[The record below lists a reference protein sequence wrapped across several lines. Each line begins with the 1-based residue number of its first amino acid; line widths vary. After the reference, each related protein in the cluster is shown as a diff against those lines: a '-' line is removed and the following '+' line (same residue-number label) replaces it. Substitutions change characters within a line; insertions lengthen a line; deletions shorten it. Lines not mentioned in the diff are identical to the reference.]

1 MQETHTDILIIGAG
15 PSGLTLANQLERY
28 GVRYRI
34 IDQNKERSRFSKALV
49 MHPRTLEMM
58 DLLGLS
64 QSFLQAGTPYKEI
77 DFYYNEDML
86 AVLDFSNISVSADFP
101 FVNVIPQSK
110 TEEILESGLAQS
122 RVERAVTLTGLEQQ
136 EELVHASIQKA
147 TSEETITARYV
158 IGCDGAH
165 STTRHLLQIP
175 FTGESEEVNVMLADV
190 KLSPSKNGISLTSSD
205 RGLVFVAPFQ
215 GEYTRV
221 IVIDYKKQGEDF
233 PEEITLAD
241 IEDSLAEIY
250 PETLSLHEPY
260 WISSFSASHRQAS
273 TYREG
278 NVFLAGDAAHIHN
291 PIGGQGMNV
300 GIQDVMNLGWK
311 LAYTVQHQLN
321 ETLLDSYH
329 AERAPVA
336 EEVIKKTSYLM
347 KGMTIKSHYGI
358 KARNKGMKWLL
369 PNKKVQ
375 TKVTENMAQLD
386 VDYSFTKFAKSF
398 RKFTN
403 VKKVESGN
411 RVPDVSFLTPA
422 KEEKTLY
429 SMLRDHP
436 CLYLIIAGEEHPPQ
450 YQEAVHNAVNAF
462 NTRVGD
468 ILKPLFV
475 TFQEV
480 GDPRK
485 TTDMDSELY
494 LDLNEESNQR
504 LHLTPGD
511 MMVIRPDA
519 YVLLHTSIT
528 ETDQLTKALLH
539 YFGHSL

>member
-1 MQETHTDILIIGAG
+1 MQETNTDILIIGAG
-15 PSGLTLANQLERY
+15 PSGLALANQLERY

-34 IDQNKERSRFSKALV
+34 IDQNKERSRYSKALV

-64 QSFLQAGTPYKEI
+64 ESFLQAGTPYKEI
-77 DFYYNEDML
+77 NFHYNEDLL
-86 AVLDFSNISVSADFP
+86 AVLDFTNISVSADFP
-101 FVNVIPQSK
+101 FVNVIPQSR
-110 TEEILESGLAQS
+110 TEEILESGLGHA
-122 RVERAVTLTGLEQQ
+122 RVEREISLTGLEQK
-136 EELVHASIQKA
+136 EGIVHASVQKA
-147 TSEETITARYV
+147 NGEETITARYAV
-158 IGCDGAH
+158 GCDGAH
-165 STTRHLLQIP
+165 STTRDLLQIP

-190 KLSPSKNGISLTSSD
+190 KLAAPKEDISLTSSD
-205 RGLVFVAPFQ
+205 RGLVFLAPFQ

-221 IVIDYKKQGEDF
+221 IVIDYKKQGENF
-233 PEEITLAD
+233 PEEVTLAD
-241 IEDSLAEIY
+241 MEDSLAEIY
-250 PETLSLHEPY
+250 PETLSLHDPY

-273 TYREG
+273 SYREG

-300 GIQDVMNLGWK
+300 GIQDAMNLGWK
-311 LAYTVQHQLN
+311 LAYTVQHHLN

-375 TKVTENMAQLD
+375 TKITENMAQLD
-386 VDYSFTKFAKSF
+386 VNYSFTKFAKNF

-403 VKKVESGN
+403 VKKVQSGN
-411 RVPDVSFLTPA
+411 RVPDVSFLTTA

-429 SMLRDHP
+429 SMLRDQP
-436 CLYLIIAGEEHPPQ
+436 CLYLIIAGKGNAPQ
-450 YQEAVHNAVNAF
+450 YQEAVRNAVEAF
-462 NTRVGD
+462 NSRVGD
-468 ILKPLFV
+468 MLKPLFI
-475 TFQEV
+475 TFDEV
-480 GDPRK
+480 DDPREV
-485 TTDMDSELY
+485 TDMNSELY
-494 LDLNEESNQR
+494 MDLNEESNER
-504 LHLTPGD
+504 LHVTPGD

-528 ETDQLTKALLH
+528 ETDQLTKALVN